1 MTPKP
6 GEMSLD
12 NPAPMLPEIFQ
23 VKRVQRETADTF
35 TLELTR
41 SGGSADFAF
50 APGQF
55 NMLYAFRVGEV
66 PISISGDPARPGT
79 LVHTLRNV
87 GNVTRAICNSR
98 PGAQLGVRGPFG
110 ASWPVAAAA
119 GNDVIIVAGGLGL
132 APLRPALYHIL
143 SHRRDYGNIELIYG
157 ARTAADLLYRRELE
171 RWRGRFDVR
180 VHVSVDTAAAD
191 WKGSV
196 GVVTTVIPRARFDPE
211 NTTALV
217 CGPQLMMRYTL
228 MELLSRG
235 LAPAQIFIS
244 MERHMK
250 CGLGLCGHCQ
260 WGPFFV
266 CKDGPVFRYD
276 KVLDWFERR
285 EV

>member
-35 TLELTR
+35 TLEMTR

-50 APGQF
+50 VPGQF

-66 PISISGDPARPGT
+66 PISISGDPAHPGI

-87 GNVTRAICNSR
+87 GNVTRAICKSR

-157 ARTAADLLYRRELE
+157 ARTSADLLYRRELE

-196 GVVTTVIPRARFDPE
+196 GVVTTVIPRARFDSE

-228 MELLSRG
+228 MELLGRG
-235 LAPAQIFIS
+235 LAPAQIFVS